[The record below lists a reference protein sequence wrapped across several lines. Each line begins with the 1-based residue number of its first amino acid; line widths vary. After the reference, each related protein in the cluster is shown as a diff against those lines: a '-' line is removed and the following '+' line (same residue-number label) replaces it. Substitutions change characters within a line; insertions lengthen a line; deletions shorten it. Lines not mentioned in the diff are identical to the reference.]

1 MPRTN
6 ALERSNRQ
14 ALPSEDRV
22 GSASHAAALFPAF
35 LKLAGRRCLVVGA
48 GQIGQSKI
56 EGLIATGA
64 AITVVSPRSTEAVE
78 AWAAAGKLTWRAR
91 GFESADLDGV
101 FLAIVAT
108 SLPDLNRRVFEEARR
123 RGVLCNVVDDPA
135 HCDFYYPAVVR
146 RGALQIA
153 ISTDGKSP
161 ALAQRLRKELEREF
175 DPVYAAWVEELGN
188 ARQRLFCQAMD
199 PEERKRLLH
208 RMVSRDSLDQFAAC
222 AGERR
227 NPSSRS

>member
-1 MPRTN
+1 
-6 ALERSNRQ
+6 
-14 ALPSEDRV
+14 
-22 GSASHAAALFPAF
+22 
-35 LKLAGRRCLVVGA
+35 
-48 GQIGQSKI
+48 
-56 EGLIATGA
+56 
-64 AITVVSPRSTEAVE
+64 
-78 AWAAAGKLTWRAR
+78 
-91 GFESADLDGV
+91 
-101 FLAIVAT
+101 
-108 SLPDLNRRVFEEARR
+108 
-123 RGVLCNVVDDPA
+123 VLCNVVDDPA